1 MYALVCEYV
10 LHVCVRSKVGVVA
23 LTLSVYVHGR
33 AVQMCDIGCCVCV
46 CVVKQVI
53 GAVKGVGSKK
63 DIQRSKQRG
72 MKVKT

>member
-1 MYALVCEYV
+1 M
-10 LHVCVRSKVGVVA
+10 
-23 LTLSVYVHGR
+23 
-33 AVQMCDIGCCVCV
+33 CV

-63 DIQRSKQRG
+63 DIQSKQRG

>member
-1 MYALVCEYV
+1 M
-10 LHVCVRSKVGVVA
+10 VA
-23 LTLSVYVHGR
+23 LMLSVYVHGR
-33 AVQMCDIGCCVCV
+33 AMQMCDIGCCVFI

-63 DIQRSKQRG
+63 DIQRSNHRE